1 MEFPNPEIEIQ
12 AVNLAQQWYSLSS
25 PDLPGLSSLLPQY
38 LKCFSTTEE
47 KKAFLRESLRIAKEL
62 VAGPKDQERS
72 GESFEN
78 FKNVIQQHLANN

>member
-1 MEFPNPEIEIQ
+1 MEFKNPEIEIQ

-25 PDLPGLSSLLPQY
+25 ADLPGLVSLLPQY
-38 LKCFSTTEE
+38 LKCFSTEEE
-47 KKAFLRESLRIAKEL
+47 KKAFLQESLRIAKEL
-62 VAGPKDQERS
+62 VASPKDQGKS